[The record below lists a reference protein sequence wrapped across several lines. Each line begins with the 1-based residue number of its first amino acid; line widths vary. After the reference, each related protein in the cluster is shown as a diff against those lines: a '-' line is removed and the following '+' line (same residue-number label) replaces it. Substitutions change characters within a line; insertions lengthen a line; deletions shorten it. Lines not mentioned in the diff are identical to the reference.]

1 MAASADIRFDDQR
14 AGRNAL
20 ILSVAQALYGCS
32 TVVLIATGGLVGTT
46 LAADR
51 GLATLPITMFVI
63 GTALTTIPAS
73 LLMRRVGRRAGFILG
88 ASAGAIGAVVCAL
101 AIHIGH
107 FWLFAAASLLQGVYQ
122 AFSQYFRFAAADL
135 ASPAFRPKAISWVL
149 AGGIAGALFV
159 PAIIAFTKDLFG
171 PALFIGTYLFSALTA
186 LVSIGVLALL
196 DNPPTLK
203 ADAEGPSRPLSKILR
218 QPRLIAAMLAGMTAY
233 GVMNFVM
240 TATPIAMVDCGFS
253 VESSAWVIQWHA
265 LAMFAPSFFT
275 GHLIARFG
283 VDRIVLIGM
292 ALLVLAAISGLAGLS
307 FAHFS
312 VGLVLLGLGWN
323 FGYIGGTA
331 IVTES
336 YLPAEKNKVQAL
348 NDFTIFAA
356 VATASLVSGK
366 ILSTFG
372 WEAVNWTALPAIL
385 LASVAFLVFSFLA
398 RSRAANSP
406 ATP

>member
-1 MAASADIRFDDQR
+1 MASSADISFDDQR
-14 AGRNAL
+14 ARQNAI
-20 ILSVAQALYGCS
+20 ILAVTQALYGCS
-32 TVVLIATGGLVGTT
+32 TIVLFATGGLVGTI
-46 LAADR
+46 LATDR

-73 LLMRRVGRRAGFILG
+73 LLMRRIGRRNGFILG
-88 ASAGAIGAVVCAL
+88 ASSGAVGALTCAF
-101 AIHIGH
+101 AIHVGS
-107 FWLFAAASLLQGVYQ
+107 FWLFACAALLQGVYQ
-122 AFSQYFRFAAADL
+122 AFSQYFRFAAADF

-149 AGGIAGALFV
+149 AGGIAGALLV
-159 PAIIAFTKDLFG
+159 PGIIGTTKDIFG
-171 PALFIGTYLFSALTA
+171 PALFIGTYLFSAFTA
-186 LVSIGVLALL
+186 LVSIGVLMLL
-196 DNPPTLK
+196 DNPPILK
-203 ADAEGPSRPLSKILR
+203 GDAEGASRPLLQILR
-218 QPRLIAAMLAGMTAY
+218 QPRLIAAILAGMTAY

-275 GHLIARFG
+275 GHLITRFG

-292 ALLVLAAISGLAGLS
+292 ALLILSAIAGLAGIS

-312 VGLVLLGLGWN
+312 VGLILLGLGWN

-336 YLPAEKNKVQAL
+336 YLPAEKSKVQAL
-348 NDFTIFAA
+348 NDFTVFVT

-366 ILSTFG
+366 ILSAAG
-372 WEAVNWTALPAIL
+372 WEAVNWSIFPAVL
-385 LASVAFLVFSFLA
+385 LASTGFLVLTLLA
-398 RSRAANSP
+398 RSRPARSP
-406 ATP
+406 AA